1 MMNMNTTF
9 NPDYCES
16 PGDMLA
22 DVLEFE
28 NLTQEQLAMRVGVP
42 AKRISEIIHA
52 KAKITPELALS
63 FECVLKVPSSSWLN
77 AESIWQEYLA
87 RKEMLARQEEER
99 SFVKNFPIAEMLRL
113 KMLPCLNKSLVGVN
127 DLCKFFAIGSS
138 LQWDKTYRFRTQG
151 MARSSQHTQ
160 NEYALSV
167 WIRTGEILAQG
178 LNVDVYSKDKFAG
191 AMNEIRG
198 LTRRPIKEAWA
209 QAVDLCSQAGVAVV
223 LVPELKGTHISG
235 FTKWMNDL
243 PVIMLSLRGKTDD
256 KLWFTFF
263 HEAAHILL
271 HGKKECFFEYGNNEE
286 DSKEKEANIWAAQ
299 MLLPAKQWD
308 EVDSFFSSHP
318 KLSMPLA
325 EEKIQQYAS
334 RYGVADSIIL
344 GRLQKNKRIPYTYG
358 HRLQQKVDI
367 TWKGIPPRF

>member
-167 WIRTGEILAQG
+167 WIRAGEILAQG
-178 LNVDVYSKDKFAG
+178 LNVTFILKI
-191 AMNEIRG
+191 N
-198 LTRRPIKEAWA
+198 L
-209 QAVDLCSQAGVAVV
+209 L
-223 LVPELKGTHISG
+223 EL
-235 FTKWMNDL
+235 
-243 PVIMLSLRGKTDD
+243 
-256 KLWFTFF
+256 
-263 HEAAHILL
+263 
-271 HGKKECFFEYGNNEE
+271 
-286 DSKEKEANIWAAQ
+286 
-299 MLLPAKQWD
+299 
-308 EVDSFFSSHP
+308 
-318 KLSMPLA
+318 
-325 EEKIQQYAS
+325 
-334 RYGVADSIIL
+334 
-344 GRLQKNKRIPYTYG
+344 
-358 HRLQQKVDI
+358 
-367 TWKGIPPRF
+367 